1 MGHLQEGA
9 SVWIAV
15 PAGSLEWPDSSAAV
29 VLGPPSHHMPYRAD
43 TCRCLP
49 EAFSPWPEDSGAG
62 PASLLVLLT
71 ALKDPLMLA
80 SSILFEEGLDLL
92 LRLVLGG
99 D

>member
-1 MGHLQEGA
+1 MRHLQEGA
-9 SVWIAV
+9 SILIAV
-15 PAGSLEWPDSSAAV
+15 PAESLEWPDNSASAI
-29 VLGPPSHHMPYRAD
+29 LGPASRRMPCRAD
-43 TCRCLP
+43 TRRRLP
-49 EAFSPWPEDSGAG
+49 QAFSPRPEDSGAR